1 MMQIMIMTKTQMRF
15 LVVMLSLLLL
25 LAYRNNIFSNFIF
38 QNLMKKANDSFSQ
51 EEQPCCNPSLKKLQ
65 NTQDLLVANDLKS

>member
-1 MMQIMIMTKTQMRF
+1 
-15 LVVMLSLLLL
+15 
-25 LAYRNNIFSNFIF
+25 
-38 QNLMKKANDSFSQ
+38 MKKANDAFSQ